1 MLQAVAMLT
10 QAVSQ
15 FLKGLKMNSYTWH
28 INSVDVFPEFN
39 GKQNVVATAKF
50 CVSGTDGV
58 NTATASGSLDLT
70 LTDVSQF
77 IEYSNLTE
85 AQIIDWVKT
94 TLGET
99 GQATYTAK
107 VDAILTEKSTPTTS
121 SINIPLPWKLSL

>member
-1 MLQAVAMLT
+1 MLT

-28 INSVDVFPEFN
+28 ITSVDVFPEFS

-58 NTATASGSLDLT
+58 NTATASGSQDLT

-77 IEYSNLTE
+77 VEYANLTE

-94 TLGET
+94 ALGES
-99 GQATYTAK
+99 GQATYTAR
-107 VDAILTEKSTPTTS
+107 VDAVLTQKATPTVSTLH
-121 SINIPLPWKLSL
+121 IPLPWKLSL